1 MNKIEFQVIRRP
13 RRRTASISVKPDG
26 TVRVLVP
33 ASLSDDQVTELVER
47 KSTWIQNKI
56 AHFEAI
62 CNNEKDK
69 EYVSGERVFYLG
81 RSYRMEVVDEDD
93 SSDAVKLMNGRFIV
107 QVHPGLDEGNR
118 KFLIRERFSGWYQQK
133 AEVRLREK
141 VVRFAKQ
148 MNVAPRSVGV
158 KGYTSRWGSCHS
170 DGRLYF
176 NWRIIM
182 APHSVID
189 YVVVHELAHLV
200 HGNHSKKF
208 WKLVESILPDYTERK
223 AWLNLKGRGLR
234 V

>member
-56 AHFEAI
+56 SHFEAI
-62 CNNEKDK
+62 RSNEKDK
-69 EYVSGERVFYLG
+69 EYVSGESVIYLG
-81 RSYRMEVVDEDD
+81 RSYRMEVVEDA

-107 QVHPGLDEGNR
+107 RVHHGLDHENR
-118 KFLIRERFSGWYQQK
+118 KFQIRARFSVWYQQK
-133 AEVRLREK
+133 AAVRLREK

-148 MNVAPRSVGV
+148 MKIAPTTVGV

-182 APHSVID
+182 APHSVVD

-223 AWLNLKGRGLR
+223 KWLNLKGRGLR